1 VTTKKI
7 AVVGAGPAG
16 IYFADAMFR
25 LDPSARIDVLERL
38 PFPYGLVRYGVAADH
53 HGTKNVTKILARAMR
68 RPNVNYFGG
77 VEVGRILSLA
87 ELDQIYD
94 AVVLATGASG
104 GRTVEFPADD
114 SYESVSAF
122 DLARWL
128 NGYPGPAPFSRRPLR
143 SAAIIGNGN
152 VALDVVRLL
161 AKPVHEL
168 AKLDLSAEGIEW
180 LQSNA
185 LEQINVI
192 GRGRAGET
200 RFSVAELEEL
210 AHLEYFQPRPE
221 PPDLLEYDGIHNNGA
236 LEVLRRFSAAPV
248 RDDARPL
255 GFHFGCA
262 IARYE
267 SGALHVLSSGRPL
280 RIPAELVVHAVGQHA
295 GGLTGVGG
303 GAALEGV
310 KHTNGVAW
318 GRDSTFA
325 VGWAAGTG
333 RGTIPDSR
341 ASAQAVAQLVA
352 AVPCKARGTEQGAS
366 LEELL
371 HARAVTYVS
380 WDAWERIDR
389 SELELGR
396 MNGKSRQK
404 YRTLSECAG
413 ALDQSG
419 YHPKPGASIKEPAS

>member
-1 VTTKKI
+1 MTKKI
-7 AVVGAGPAG
+7 AVVGGGPAG
-16 IYFADAMFR
+16 IYFADAMSR
-25 LDPSARIDVLERL
+25 LDPSARTDVLERL
-38 PFPYGLVRYGVAADH
+38 PFPFGLVRYGVAADH
-53 HGTKNVTKILARAMR
+53 HGTKNVTQILARAMR
-68 RPNVNYFGG
+68 RPNVRYFGG
-77 VEVGRILSLA
+77 VEVGRTLSLA

-128 NGYPGPAPFSRRPLR
+128 NGYPGSAPFSRRPLR
-143 SAAIIGNGN
+143 SVAIIGNGN

-185 LEQINVI
+185 LERINVI

-210 AHLEYFQPRPE
+210 AHLEHFQPRPE
-221 PPDLLEYDGIHNNGA
+221 QPDLLEYDGIHNNGA
-236 LEVLRRFSAAPV
+236 LEVLRRFSAASV

-267 SGALHVLSSGRPL
+267 SDALHVLSSGRPL
-280 RIPAELVVHAVGQHA
+280 RIPAELVVHAIGQHA
-295 GGLTGVGG
+295 GGLPGVGG
-303 GAALEGV
+303 GALEGV
-310 KHTNGVAW
+310 KHTNGIAW
-318 GRDSTFA
+318 GREATFA

-333 RGTIPDSR
+333 RGTIPESR
-341 ASAQAVAQLVA
+341 GSAQAVAQLVA
-352 AVPCKARGTEQGAS
+352 ALPRKARGIEHQDVVS
-366 LEELL
+366 LEKLL
-371 HARAVTYVS
+371 HVRAVPYVS

-396 MNGKSRQK
+396 MSGKIRQK

-413 ALDQSG
+413 AIDQSG
-419 YHPKPGASIKEPAS
+419 HHPDALSKEPAS